1 MNTHLQKIYFLAVF
15 FIAFTA
21 CKNDDEEYVPIE
33 INAEADLNLEVF
45 QDEVLTIAIFD
56 NDNNI
61 PQMGTIEISGVQS
74 GSVQVLDPNNT
85 PLNLLDDVL
94 AYTPSSTYN
103 LSDTFE
109 YTVCDQEG
117 LSCDTAQVSIKIF
130 KSININLGSL
140 PFEKLSDY
148 NFFYGDLVNHEAV
161 PGVLPYEPISTLF
174 TDYAHKKRYVWMP
187 KGTSSE
193 YVGDGDLLNFPLGTI
208 IIKSFFYDNVLP
220 NNLTKYIETRFLIK
234 KAEGWVFADYIWDE
248 SQQEAILN
256 ASGEGFNVPIGWI
269 QDGEEKFVN
278 YRVPSNTECLLCHTR
293 FGDAVPI
300 GPKPQNLN
308 ANYEFADG
316 SFNQLQKWIQEG
328 YLLSNIPSNIETV
341 IDWKDTSQ
349 DLEKRVRSYID
360 INCAHCHIEGGY
372 CAARPITLSYNAT
385 SDFSNLGV
393 CVTPDL
399 PVPGLNNE
407 TIIDPGNAQN
417 SIFYFRMQTQEP
429 EYVMPFIGR
438 SLAHDEFLVILEEW
452 INTLEIECD

>member
-1 MNTHLQKIYFLAVF
+1 MNNHLQKIYFLAVF

-33 INAEADLNLEVF
+33 INAGADLNLEVF

-74 GSVQVLDPNNT
+74 GTVQVLDPNNT

-234 KAEGWVFADYIWDE
+234 KAEG
-248 SQQEAILN
+248 
-256 ASGEGFNVPIGWI
+256 
-269 QDGEEKFVN
+269 
-278 YRVPSNTECLLCHTR
+278 
-293 FGDAVPI
+293 
-300 GPKPQNLN
+300 
-308 ANYEFADG
+308 
-316 SFNQLQKWIQEG
+316 
-328 YLLSNIPSNIETV
+328 
-341 IDWKDTSQ
+341 
-349 DLEKRVRSYID
+349 
-360 INCAHCHIEGGY
+360 
-372 CAARPITLSYNAT
+372 
-385 SDFSNLGV
+385 
-393 CVTPDL
+393 
-399 PVPGLNNE
+399 
-407 TIIDPGNAQN
+407 
-417 SIFYFRMQTQEP
+417 
-429 EYVMPFIGR
+429 
-438 SLAHDEFLVILEEW
+438 
-452 INTLEIECD
+452 